1 MRSTASSITLAL
13 TPCTVLTH
21 PVNSAEAS
29 LKRLD
34 NALTQIDE
42 HVGANIARSLEI
54 QRRVQ
59 ELQQQMRNGSTVA
72 GVLREEDSPRSIE
85 LITINMKTLEMVGS
99 ELRASLAI
107 TLREEGLTLAE
118 IADLFGVTRQRISA
132 LLRQKAAL
140 EVGHTL

>member
-1 MRSTASSITLAL
+1 MTS
-13 TPCTVLTH
+13 P
-21 PVNSAEAS
+21 EAS

-34 NALTQIDE
+34 QALTEIEQHI
-42 HVGANIARSLEI
+42 GANIQRGQEI
-54 QRRVQ
+54 QRRVKH
-59 ELQQQMRNGSTVA
+59 LQAQVREGAGVA
-72 GVLREEDSPRSIE
+72 EVLREEESPRSVE
-85 LITINMKTLEMVGS
+85 MITTNMKTLEMVGS

-107 TLREEGLTLAE
+107 TLRNEGLTLAE

>member
-1 MRSTASSITLAL
+1 MTS
-13 TPCTVLTH
+13 P
-21 PVNSAEAS
+21 EAS

-34 NALTQIDE
+34 QALTEIEQHI
-42 HVGANIARSLEI
+42 GANIQRGQEI
-54 QRRVQ
+54 QRRVKH
-59 ELQQQMRNGSTVA
+59 LQAQVREGAGVA
-72 GVLREEDSPRSIE
+72 EVLREEESPRSVE
-85 LITINMKTLEMVGS
+85 MITINMKTLEMVGS

-107 TLREEGLTLAE
+107 TLRNEGLTLAE

>member
-1 MRSTASSITLAL
+1 ML
-13 TPCTVLTH
+13 TRL
-21 PVNSAEAS
+21 VNSVEAS

-34 NALTQIDE
+34 DALTEIEQHI
-42 HVGANIARSLEI
+42 GANIERSQEI
-54 QRRVQ
+54 QRRVLTLRARVR
-59 ELQQQMRNGSTVA
+59 EGAGVA
-72 GVLREEDSPRSIE
+72 DVLREEESPRSVE
-85 LITINMKTLEMVGS
+85 MITINMKTLEMVGS

-107 TLREEGLTLAE
+107 TLRDEGLTLAE

>member
-1 MRSTASSITLAL
+1 VTS
-13 TPCTVLTH
+13 P
-21 PVNSAEAS
+21 EAS

-34 NALTQIDE
+34 QALTEIEQHI
-42 HVGANIARSLEI
+42 GANIQRGQEI
-54 QRRVQ
+54 QRRVKH
-59 ELQQQMRNGSTVA
+59 LQAQVREGAGVA
-72 GVLREEDSPRSIE
+72 EVLREEESPRSVE
-85 LITINMKTLEMVGS
+85 MITTNMKTLEMVGS

-107 TLREEGLTLAE
+107 TLRNEGLTLAE